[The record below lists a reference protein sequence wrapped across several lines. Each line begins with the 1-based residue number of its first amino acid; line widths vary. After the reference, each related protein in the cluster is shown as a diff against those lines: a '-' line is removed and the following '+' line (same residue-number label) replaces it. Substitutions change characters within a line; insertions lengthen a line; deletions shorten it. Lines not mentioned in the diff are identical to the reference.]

1 MTFPTLKS
9 DALLA
14 PMAGVTDVAFRLL
27 CKKYGA
33 GLTCT
38 EMISANA
45 LARNNKATLRMIDVV
60 KEEKPRVIQLFGQ
73 NINNLVKAAKYCED
87 KCEILDLNFGCP
99 AAKII
104 RQGSGSALLQRPNRL
119 KEIVEAV
126 VKAVKIPVTC
136 KLRLGIR
143 TSKINVVKIAKLCE
157 EAGAQMITIHARTQ
171 KQGYTG
177 KADWSWIKKVKEAV
191 NIPVAGNGDVRTVED
206 YLRMKEETGCDY
218 VMIGRG
224 TMGNPYLFKQIE
236 DYKKSLRLL
245 NFPTESNKT
254 GKYSERRNQIKEF
267 FEYLKLA
274 EKYQINILHIKFH
287 AQAFTKGMQ
296 GASQIRNL
304 LGRAKTVE
312 EIKKIMTEVQ

>member
-1 MTFPTLKS
+1 MLPKLPS
-9 DALLA
+9 DTILA

-33 GLTCT
+33 GLTVT

-45 LARNNKATLRMIDVV
+45 LARNNQATIRMIDVV
-60 KEEKPRVIQLFGQ
+60 EEEKPRVIQLFGQ
-73 NINNLVKAAKYCED
+73 NIDSLVTAAKYCED
-87 KCEILDLNFGCP
+87 KCEVLDLNFGCP

-126 VKAVKIPVTC
+126 VKAVKIPVTV
-136 KLRLGIR
+136 KVRLGIR
-143 TSKINVVKIAKLCE
+143 KTNINVVKIAKLCE
-157 EAGAQMITIHARTQ
+157 EAGASLIAIHARTQ

-177 KADWSWIKKVKEAV
+177 KADWAWIKEVKESV
-191 NIPVAGNGDVRTVED
+191 SIPVAGNGDVRTVED

-224 TMGNPYLFKQIE
+224 IMGNPYLFKQIE
-236 DYKKSLRLL
+236 DY
-245 NFPTESNKT
+245 NKT
-254 GKYSERRNQIKEF
+254 GKYSERDKKQQLEDF

-274 EKYQINILHIKFH
+274 EKYQISILHIKFH
-287 AQAFTKGMQ
+287 AQAFTKGMK

-304 LGRAKTVE
+304 LGRAKTSA
-312 EIKKIMTEVQ
+312 EIKKIMLTVQ

>member
-1 MTFPTLKS
+1 MFPKLKS
-9 DALLA
+9 DTILA

-33 GLTCT
+33 GLTVT
-38 EMISANA
+38 EMVSANA
-45 LARNNKATLRMIDVV
+45 LARNNQATIKMIDVV
-60 KEEKPRVIQLFGQ
+60 EEEKPRVIQLFGQ
-73 NINNLVKAAKYCED
+73 NVESLVTAAKYCED
-87 KCEILDLNFGCP
+87 KCEVLDLNFGCP

-126 VKAVKIPVTC
+126 VKAVKIPVTV
-136 KLRLGIR
+136 KVRLGIR
-143 TSKINVVKIAKLCE
+143 KANINVVKIAKLCE
-157 EAGAQMITIHARTQ
+157 EAGASMIAIHARTQ

-177 KADWSWIKKVKEAV
+177 KADWAWIKEVKESV
-191 NIPVAGNGDVRTVED
+191 SIPVAGNGDVRTVED
-206 YLRMKEETGCDY
+206 YLKMKEETGCDY

-224 TMGNPYLFKQIE
+224 IMGNPYLFKQIE
-236 DYKKSLRLL
+236 DF
-245 NFPTESNKT
+245 NET
-254 GKYSERRNQIKEF
+254 GKYSERDKKQQLEDF

-287 AQAFTKGMQ
+287 AQAFTKGMK

-304 LGRAKTVE
+304 LGRAKTSA
-312 EIKKIMTEVQ
+312 EIKKIMLTVQ